1 MLSPPFDRFGPAPGI
16 RGHAGQEDAMAIL
29 TISQEMGSGG
39 AEIGMTVASRL
50 GYTYVDN
57 EELLGRA
64 QRYGLAEDRLAR
76 LMEDRP
82 SWIERFDAET
92 RRCILALQVVLYEF
106 AQDDNVVLMGGG
118 GQWLLRGVPHA
129 FRARIVAPF
138 PERVTRLTATL
149 SGQGRERATPKTVAQ
164 FIRRDD
170 IQKSSRMRYL
180 FDVDLKDP
188 SLYDVLIN
196 TAVLSREAAV
206 KLLADVAH
214 QADFS
219 TTDGGRQLVAD
230 RALASQVEVA
240 LAGHPDLRRR
250 AVGVESSRGVVTLEL
265 PSGADPDV
273 ALAVARGV
281 NGVQDVTLRIA
292 EIPIVSSFPV

>member
-1 MLSPPFDRFGPAPGI
+1 
-16 RGHAGQEDAMAIL
+16 MAIL
-29 TISQEMGSGG
+29 AISQEMGSGG
-39 AEIGMTVASRL
+39 AEIGMTVATRL

-76 LMEDRP
+76 LVEDRP
-82 SWIERFDAET
+82 SWVERFDAET
-92 RRCILALQVVLYEF
+92 RRCILALQTVLYEF
-106 AQDDNVVLMGGG
+106 AQADNIVLMGGG

-129 FRARIVAPF
+129 LRTRIVAPF
-138 PERVTRLTATL
+138 AERVTRLTATL
-149 SGQGRERATPKTVAQ
+149 AAEGRERVTPKTVAQ

-170 IQKSSRMRYL
+170 IQKSARMRYL

-188 SLYDVLIN
+188 ALYDVHIN
-196 TAVLSREAAV
+196 TAVLSRAAAV
-206 KLLADVAH
+206 QLLADLARQPEFV
-214 QADFS
+214 
-219 TTDGGRQLVAD
+219 TTDAGRQLVAD

-250 AVGVESSRGVVTLEL
+250 AINVESRQGNVTLEL
-265 PSGADPDV
+265 SSGADPDV
-273 ALAVARGV
+273 ARTVAQGV
-281 NGVQDVTLRIA
+281 PGVESVALRTA

>member
-1 MLSPPFDRFGPAPGI
+1 
-16 RGHAGQEDAMAIL
+16 MAIL

-39 AEIGMTVASRL
+39 AEIGMTVATRL

-57 EELLGRA
+57 EELLSRA

-76 LMEDRP
+76 LAEDRP
-82 SWIERFDAET
+82 SWVERFNAET
-92 RRCILALQVVLYEF
+92 HRCIMALQVVLYEF
-106 AQDDNVVLMGGG
+106 AQDDDVVLMGGG

-129 FRARIVAPF
+129 LRTRIIAPF

-149 SGQGRERATPKTVAQ
+149 SAQGRERVTPKTVAQ

-170 IQKSSRMRYL
+170 IQKAARMRYL

-188 SLYDVLIN
+188 GLYDVLIN
-196 TAVLSREAAV
+196 TAVLSRGAAV
-206 KLLADVAH
+206 DLLAEVAR
-214 QADFS
+214 QPEFS
-219 TTDGGRQLVAD
+219 TTDAGRQLVAD

-240 LAGHPDLRRR
+240 LAGHPDTRRR
-250 AVGVESSRGVVTLEL
+250 AIGVESSHGVVTLEL
-265 PSGADPDV
+265 PSGADSEV

-281 NGVQDVTLRIA
+281 MGVQHVTLRIA
-292 EIPIVSSFPV
+292 EIPVVSSFPG

>member
-1 MLSPPFDRFGPAPGI
+1 
-16 RGHAGQEDAMAIL
+16 MAIL
-29 TISQEMGSGG
+29 AISQEMGSGG
-39 AEIGMTVASRL
+39 AEIGMTVATRL

-76 LMEDRP
+76 LVEDRP
-82 SWIERFDAET
+82 TWVERFDAET
-92 RRCILALQVVLYEF
+92 RRCILALQTVLYEF
-106 AQDDNVVLMGGG
+106 AQADNTVLMGGG

-129 FRARIVAPF
+129 LRTRIVAPF
-138 PERVTRLTATL
+138 SERVTRLTATL
-149 SGQGRERATPKTVAQ
+149 SAEGRERVTPKTVAQ

-170 IQKSSRMRYL
+170 IQKSARMRYL

-188 SLYDVLIN
+188 GLYDVHIN
-196 TAVLSREAAV
+196 TAVLSRGAAV
-206 KLLADVAH
+206 HLLADLARQPEV
-214 QADFS
+214 S
-219 TTDGGRQLVAD
+219 TTDAGRQLVAD

-250 AVGVESSRGVVTLEL
+250 AINVESRQGNVTLEL
-265 PSGADPDV
+265 TSGADPEMARTV
-273 ALAVARGV
+273 AEGVA
-281 NGVQDVTLRIA
+281 GVQTVTLRAA